1 MDIHVSKRVLQ
12 SELVAELFQKDPAE
26 GSVSLSGGKSSL
38 ANGSIS
44 SGKRAH
50 REHKLTV
57 GFQVSGL

>member
-1 MDIHVSKRVLQ
+1 MLQ

-44 SGKRAH
+44 TGKRAH